1 MPYTVSISA
10 SKINEFQEIFSLF
23 SEVRRFGYLK
33 PLLYIV
39 SRSEPFPKPL
49 PREGMETTRIGR
61 DRKAGSQLSKTTSPR
76 GDGNTARIKPLF
88 PSCFPKPLPR
98 EGMET

>member
-49 PREGMETTRIGR
+49 PREGMETIPEMFWGVSTRT
-61 DRKAGSQLSKTTSPR
+61 LSKTTSPR
-76 GDGNTARIKPLF
+76 GDGNFLSSTI
-88 PSCFPKPLPR
+88 S
-98 EGMET
+98 MN